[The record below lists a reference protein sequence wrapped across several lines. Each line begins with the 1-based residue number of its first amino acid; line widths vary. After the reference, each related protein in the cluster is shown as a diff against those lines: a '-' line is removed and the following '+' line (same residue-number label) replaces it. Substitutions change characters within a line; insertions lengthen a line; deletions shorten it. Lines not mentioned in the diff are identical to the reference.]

1 MIYAASDL
9 HGQWDKYQELV
20 KRLALNDGENELY
33 LLGDLIDRGP
43 GSCKILLDIKKRDN
57 IHALFG
63 NHEYMAAMCLSWVL
77 KEITKDSIDDLTELQ
92 MATLDEW
99 ILNGGGAT
107 MAELHKLTAKEKRAV
122 FNCICNM
129 DLYAEV
135 ETSGCSFLLTH
146 AGLNHFEARKDICEY
161 QLRDFIFGR
170 SFLEQEFYPDR
181 YLVFGHTPTREI
193 HKMLGEPPTD
203 DIIFHK
209 SKIAIDCGCC
219 YDGGRLGCLN
229 LDTLETFYI

>member
-1 MIYAASDL
+1 MLYAASDL

-43 GSCKILLDIKKRDN
+43 GSCKILLDIRKRDN

-107 MAELHKLTAKEKRAV
+107 MAELHKLTAKEKR
-122 FNCICNM
+122 
-129 DLYAEV
+129 
-135 ETSGCSFLLTH
+135 
-146 AGLNHFEARKDICEY
+146 
-161 QLRDFIFGR
+161 
-170 SFLEQEFYPDR
+170 
-181 YLVFGHTPTREI
+181 
-193 HKMLGEPPTD
+193 
-203 DIIFHK
+203 
-209 SKIAIDCGCC
+209 
-219 YDGGRLGCLN
+219 
-229 LDTLETFYI
+229 